1 MASLS
6 AAILA
11 RPPPQTAADPS
22 PTVVAAAAAAAAQQ
36 EQEQQAFS
44 SALPSPTS
52 TPSTT
57 PPTVAAPQK
66 APLSSQLLINSESLR
81 DHLFAPA
88 AVAAIAAASS
98 AQPRSSP
105 TGEIVSSDSDE
116 QLPDAPDLYLH
127 HNHNHNHIHNQ
138 AHHTHN
144 VHQAHHAA
152 HHGRHSHYS
161 HRTRHSVDTLDELDS
176 LAPLGSPNTRA
187 GKAIA
192 AAAATTTAAA
202 GTAGS
207 SSAAAASTAE
217 EKNRLR
223 RINKIR
229 YRSQSS
235 ATELQ
240 LQKDQ
245 HNQLF
250 SSLGDIAHIPGLAP
264 SLTTFDFPSFPG
276 YPAGSVPMPGLS
288 IGAMEPPV
296 LSFYGAEPVPLPSR
310 FAHIKRRLAEG
321 HQDAIHASW
330 ARLLDALAVEVR
342 RIAEQGPALIPSID
356 FAAIHDPDA
365 VTPFQAA
372 LKSCG
377 VGVVRG
383 VVPRQDTAAWVD
395 ETRAYLQP
403 ADDKG
408 TDIKP
413 PPPQDPTCFDF
424 FWTPAQVR
432 ARAHPNVLQA
442 MRFAMGFWTPSDPKA
457 AGTPLVGDPRMAIRF
472 PISYA
477 DRIRIHVDAE
487 QVKLVQQAKK
497 ADKAE
502 KAEKATDT
510 GSLSS
515 IATPAATAP
524 TATTTPTAT
533 PIIAQVD
540 GGSLERW
547 EPDGYGRGGT
557 YDSVF
562 RGRWEDYD
570 PWDPAGRVQATPD
583 LYNGAGACSIFRMFQ
598 GLLALTDVTPGMI
611 RLMPSPK
618 LASAYFL
625 LRPFFRPKVAAPAD
639 NEASPA
645 AWAAYLDASNWELE
659 GEPST
664 IIHGAVPG
672 HAQRVTEL
680 WHPHLQ
686 LRQSLLTPPRL
697 QAGDYI
703 VWHCDTPYLIASE
716 KAEGGPSSSPSNEPA
731 EATSTT
737 ATAMTT
743 ATAPASVSDTLSAAP
758 MLVYVPACPLT
769 QTNALYLARQ
779 RKAFMRGHPG
789 PDFDATGSGL
799 GSEADHASRPGEAA
813 IEAVGG
819 REGLRAMGLL
829 PWDVERAAD
838 DRANKADKTGED
850 AQRKGGNAA
859 DNKDGQGAAVASV
872 EGGDKM
878 DVEPAA
884 TSPRTEPLSQAELEL
899 VRLANIILFPDQ
911 YEFYMPT
918 RHNSPDR
925 E

>member
-36 EQEQQAFS
+36 HQQQQAFS

-57 PPTVAAPQK
+57 PPTATAAASQK
-66 APLSSQLLINSESLR
+66 APLSGQLLINSGSLR

-88 AVAAIAAASS
+88 AAATVAATAAAIAAASASTS
-98 AQPRSSP
+98 AISSGQPRSRLSSP
-105 TGEIVSSDSDE
+105 ARDLVGSDGDE
-116 QLPDAPDLYLH
+116 QLPDAPDFY
-127 HNHNHNHIHNQ
+127 
-138 AHHTHN
+138 
-144 VHQAHHAA
+144 V
-152 HHGRHSHYS
+152 HHGHRARHS
-161 HRTRHSVDTLDELDS
+161 LDEHDS
-176 LAPLGSPNTRA
+176 LAPLGSPKTRA
-187 GKAIA
+187 GKAA
-192 AAAATTTAAA
+192 AAAAAAKS
-202 GTAGS
+202 GNSTNS
-207 SSAAAASTAE
+207 SGHGASASTVTAE
-217 EKNRLR
+217 ELNRLR
-223 RINKIR
+223 RKDKLRIR
-229 YRSQSS
+229 SKSS
-235 ATELQ
+235 ANDHQLQ
-240 LQKDQ
+240 LHQDQ
-245 HNQLF
+245 HNQLLK
-250 SSLGDIAHIPGLAP
+250 SLSDIAHIPGLAP
-264 SLTTFDFPSFPG
+264 SLASFDFHS
-276 YPAGSVPMPGLS
+276 GSAPNINNINMSGSTV
-288 IGAMEPPV
+288 GAMEPPV

-321 HQDAIHASW
+321 HQEAIHASW
-330 ARLLDALAVEVR
+330 ARLLDALAVDVR

-356 FAAIHDPDA
+356 FADINNQDA

-383 VVPRQDTAAWVD
+383 VVPRQDTAAWAD

-442 MRFAMGFWTPSDPKA
+442 MKFAMGFWTPSDPKDTKDPKA
-457 AGTPLVGDPRMAIRF
+457 TGTPPVGDPRMAIRF

-497 ADKAE
+497 AEKAE
-502 KAEKATDT
+502 KAETAETAEKEAKSETKAEKKETEST
-510 GSLSS
+510 EATSTTSS
-515 IATPAATAP
+515 TTP
-524 TATTTPTAT
+524 TATPTAT

-598 GLLALTDVTPGMI
+598 GLLALTDVTPGMV

-625 LRPFFRPKVAAPAD
+625 LRPFFKPKVAAPAD
-639 NEASPA
+639 KEASPEE
-645 AWAAYLDASNWELE
+645 WAAFLDASNWELE
-659 GEPST
+659 DEPST

-716 KAEGGPSSSPSNEPA
+716 NSEGSVEAAGTEAPA
-731 EATSTT
+731 TEATAAPATET
-737 ATAMTT
+737 ATPV
-743 ATAPASVSDTLSAAP
+743 PASVSDTLSAAP

-799 GSEADHASRPGEAA
+799 GSEADHASRLGEAA

-829 PWDVERAAD
+829 PWDVERA
-838 DRANKADKTGED
+838 DKDKDVKKEDVKENGDGE
-850 AQRKGGNAA
+850 
-859 DNKDGQGAAVASV
+859 KDAAVASV

-878 DVEPAA
+878 DVE
-884 TSPRTEPLSQAELEL
+884 TSSALSPNNTESLSQAELEL

>member
-22 PTVVAAAAAAAAQQ
+22 PTVVAAAAAAHHQQQQNQQIAAQNTQ
-36 EQEQQAFS
+36 NAFS
-44 SALPSPTS
+44 PALPSPAS

-57 PPTVAAPQK
+57 PPTAAAPHK
-66 APLSSQLLINSESLR
+66 PPLGGAQLLINSESLR

-88 AVAAIAAASS
+88 ATAAAPSS
-98 AQPRSSP
+98 SSRSRRNSP
-105 TGEIVSSDSDE
+105 TRELLSSDSDQ
-116 QLPDAPDLYLH
+116 QLPDAHDIYHQGRSHRH
-127 HNHNHNHIHNQ
+127 HS
-138 AHHTHN
+138 
-144 VHQAHHAA
+144 HHA
-152 HHGRHSHYS
+152 RHSL
-161 HRTRHSVDTLDELDS
+161 DTLDDHEL
-176 LAPLGSPNTRA
+176 LGPLESPNTRA
-187 GKAIA
+187 GKGAGGGPA
-192 AAAATTTAAA
+192 SPATADD
-202 GTAGS
+202 
-207 SSAAAASTAE
+207 
-217 EKNRLR
+217 KNRSR
-223 RINKIR
+223 RINKLR
-229 YRSQSS
+229 YRSKSS
-235 ATELQ
+235 VTEQ
-240 LQKDQ
+240 QQ
-245 HNQLF
+245 QNQQQNQNQLL
-250 SSLGDIAHIPGLAP
+250 SSLSDIAHIPGLA
-264 SLTTFDFPSFPG
+264 SLANLGFYAST
-276 YPAGSVPMPGLS
+276 PMPGS
-288 IGAMEPPV
+288 TVGAMGAMEPPV

-321 HQDAIHASW
+321 HHDAIRASW
-330 ARLLDALAVEVR
+330 ARLLDALAIDVR

-356 FAAIHDPDA
+356 FAAIDNPAA
-365 VTPFQAA
+365 VGPFQAA

-383 VVPRQDTAAWVD
+383 VVPQKDTAAWVD

-432 ARAHPNVLQA
+432 ARAHPNVLRA
-442 MRFAMGFWTPSDPKA
+442 MKFAMGFWTSPSPTDSKTT
-457 AGTPLVGDPRMAIRF
+457 GTPPLGDPRMAARF

-497 ADKAE
+497 EEKEATEGASETKASS
-502 KAEKATDT
+502 TSSLT
-510 GSLSS
+510 GTS
-515 IATPAATAP
+515 P
-524 TATTTPTAT
+524 TATT
-533 PIIAQVD
+533 IIAQVD

-562 RGRWEDYD
+562 RGRWEEYD

-598 GLLALTDVTPGMI
+598 GLLALTDVTPGMV

-618 LASAYFL
+618 LATAYFL
-625 LRPFFRPKVAAPAD
+625 LRPFFKPKVAAPTEKEGAEKEW
-639 NEASPA
+639 EAF
-645 AWAAYLDASNWELE
+645 LDANNWELE
-659 GEPST
+659 DESST

-703 VWHCDTPYLIASE
+703 VWHCDTPYTITSE
-716 KAEGGPSSSPSNEPA
+716 GSEGSEGSSEGRPDPDQP
-731 EATSTT
+731 TD
-737 ATAMTT
+737 
-743 ATAPASVSDTLSAAP
+743 SDVVTGTPLSAAP

-799 GSEADHASRPGEAA
+799 GSEADHGSRLGEAA

-819 REGLRAMGLL
+819 REGLRAMGLV
-829 PWDVERAAD
+829 PWDVEREAKVD
-838 DRANKADKTGED
+838 GEVKKEED
-850 AQRKGGNAA
+850 TP
-859 DNKDGQGAAVASV
+859 VESV
-872 EGGDKM
+872 EKM
-878 DVEPAA
+878 DVETSPAA
-884 TSPRTEPLSQAELEL
+884 EPLSQAELEL

-918 RHNSPDR
+918 RHNSPG
-925 E
+925 